1 MGRGLGLRS
10 VARQVGRWYGGGFGD
25 KTKGA
30 ETTKVSSVAI
40 SRSRVE
46 GSVLHV
52 PFSRT
57 FLRKCYPGFDRIIRY
72 GLDRVNS
79 RGVRPSSTA
88 PQIGRFLFK
97 VGLAAAHTYTQCR
110 EAPPP
115 SLPRRVNVE

>member
-1 MGRGLGLRS
+1 MGGGLGLRS

-30 ETTKVSSVAI
+30 ETTTKVSSVVI

-79 RGVRPSSTA
+79 RGFRPGSHRVPDRSIFVQGWPCGGTYVFAVPRGPTAVPSSE
-88 PQIGRFLFK
+88 G
-97 VGLAAAHTYTQCR
+97 
-110 EAPPP
+110 
-115 SLPRRVNVE
+115 